1 MNFFN
6 MLELD
11 QSSTLKKIL
20 SIMKLTVVF
29 LIAFSLQI
37 SASVYSQDH
46 KVIIECTESVNKGH
60 PLFDRKSD

>member
-6 MLELD
+6 TLELD

-29 LIAFSLQI
+29 LISFYLQI
-37 SASVYSQDH
+37 SAYVY
-46 KVIIECTESVNKGH
+46 
-60 PLFDRKSD
+60 

>member
-29 LIAFSLQI
+29 LIAFSADFCI
-37 SASVYSQDH
+37 CIFTDH
-46 KVIIECTESVNKGH
+46 KVIIECTESVNKGC

>member
-29 LIAFSLQI
+29 FDCIFFADFCI
-37 SASVYSQDH
+37 CIFTDH

>member
-37 SASVYSQDH
+37 CICIFTDH

>member
-37 SASVYSQDH
+37 SASVFADH
-46 KVIIECTESVNKGH
+46 KVIIECTESVNKGC

>member
-29 LIAFSLQI
+29 LIAFYFQI
-37 SASVYSQDH
+37 YASVY
-46 KVIIECTESVNKGH
+46 
-60 PLFDRKSD
+60 

>member
-29 LIAFSLQI
+29 LISFYFKIYA
-37 SASVYSQDH
+37 
-46 KVIIECTESVNKGH
+46 
-60 PLFDRKSD
+60 